1 MLPTSILTV
10 DVATEVIRCMCGI
23 AVSQRDSETIPESLL
38 SIARRVAVF
47 P

>member
-1 MLPTSILTV
+1 
-10 DVATEVIRCMCGI
+10 MCGI
-23 AVSQRDSETIPESLL
+23 AVSQRDSGTIPESLL